1 MNDIPQE
8 KKANVKPG
16 QKKKSSQTS
25 GYYFLGAVT
34 LLTIVLLVVFP
45 GKTEKALSYSLNLFL
60 RLIPLIAAI
69 ITFTALINFFVD
81 QKKLSSLLGKESG
94 LKGWLIAIVSGIITH
109 GPVYVW
115 FSMLEEMKKHGMRD
129 GLIAVFLYNRAI
141 KIPLIPIMMYYF
153 GTLYTIIL
161 LVVMVVT
168 SPILGLLLELFVKE
182 KAVST
187 KG

>member
-1 MNDIPQE
+1 MKGKSPAEKPQ
-8 KKANVKPG
+8 
-16 QKKKSSQTS
+16 QKKKSTQPS
-25 GYYFLGAVT
+25 GYYFLGAVI
-34 LLTIVLLVVFP
+34 LLTGVLLFLFP

-141 KIPLIPIMMYYF
+141 KIPLIPVMIYYF
-153 GTLYTIIL
+153 GTLYTVIL
-161 LVVMVVT
+161 LAIMVVT
-168 SPILGLLLELFVKE
+168 SPILGLLLEFFVKE
-182 KAVST
+182 EEVYT